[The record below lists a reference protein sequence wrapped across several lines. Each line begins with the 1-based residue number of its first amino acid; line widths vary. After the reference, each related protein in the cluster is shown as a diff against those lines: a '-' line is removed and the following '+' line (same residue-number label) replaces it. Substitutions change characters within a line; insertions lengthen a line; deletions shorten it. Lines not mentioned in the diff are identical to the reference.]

1 VYATGGA
8 SELNSETL
16 TVIVF
21 SLALLYT
28 FTNGFQDGS
37 SVAATAI
44 WSRAMPPWQA
54 IVLVASAEFLG
65 AYFGGSAVASAIQ
78 SITSYPR
85 NASILLVLAS
95 ALSAAIIWNFFT
107 RWVRL
112 PSSSTHAL
120 IGGVL
125 GAVITEGGVQY
136 VVMGNANSLLHPT
149 GLWKVII
156 SLFVSPLLGFLG
168 GYVVFIVALFL
179 LRNATTKITK
189 WLNAMQVISVTAL
202 AFGHGANDTQKA
214 MGVILLALNST
225 RTDPLTDIPS
235 YVRILTG
242 AAMVIGIISFSQG
255 IVRRVGGGIFKLH
268 TIHALT
274 AQASAAAIVAYG
286 SATGGPVSAS
296 QIISSSVV
304 GVGAAQ
310 RRKGVHWK
318 VVQDMLLAWLFTI
331 PGAALLAA
339 VLHRCIFHWLR
350 YAFSI

>member
-1 VYATGGA
+1 VHTIGGA
-8 SELNSETL
+8 SELNTETL
-16 TVIVF
+16 IVIVF

-54 IVLVASAEFLG
+54 IVCVASAEFLG
-65 AYFGGSAVASAIQ
+65 AYFGGSAVANAIQ
-78 SITSYPR
+78 SITCYPR

-120 IGGVL
+120 VGGVL

-136 VVMGNANSLLHPT
+136 VVMGTPDLLHPT
-149 GLWKVII
+149 GLWKVIL
-156 SLFVSPLLGFLG
+156 SLFVSPLLGFIG
-168 GYVVFIVALFL
+168 GYLVFIVALFL
-179 LRNATTKITK
+179 LRNASNKVSK
-189 WLNAMQVISVTAL
+189 WLNAFQVISVTAL

-214 MGVILLALNST
+214 MGVILLALNAS
-225 RTDPLTDIPS
+225 RPEPLTDIPS

-242 AAMVIGIISFSQG
+242 AAMVIGIISFSPG
-255 IVRRVGGGIFKLH
+255 IVRRVGGGIFKIH
-268 TIHALT
+268 TLHALT
-274 AQASAAAIVAYG
+274 AQTSAAVIVAYG

-339 VLHRCIFHWLR
+339 ILHRCLFHWLR